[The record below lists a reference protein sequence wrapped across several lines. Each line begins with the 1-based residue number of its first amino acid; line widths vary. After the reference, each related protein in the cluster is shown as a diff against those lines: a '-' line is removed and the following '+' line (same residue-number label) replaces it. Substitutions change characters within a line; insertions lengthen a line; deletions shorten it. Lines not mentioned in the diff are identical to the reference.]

1 MGYRRAPRGA
11 AGEPPGRES
20 WPGWGGGR
28 RTRAAPARART
39 MGLVAPGG
47 SPARRSTRWNPRQ
60 KLTPPPPPRGSA
72 PSRPGRL
79 WTCHPS
85 RVQAGA
91 ALPSRVFSQSQEKR
105 PSSPRGPQGEREV
118 LLPTPPRPAVTR
130 PFTCDFSLLPGE
142 LGGVGRTE
150 TRRVFQS
157 PARKPQ
163 GNRGFP
169 PTHARNAAAG
179 TVRACVCVC
188 LCVRARGGRTTTRL
202 FRGSRARRPR
212 LKECGV
218 PHARELPGMRSSAPT
233 PAINFC
239 FDPLHINHNRK
250 ASPGP
255 PRNTR
260 GTSQAGTPK

>member
-1 MGYRRAPRGA
+1 MSRRGGGPHGSSPPVPLGPPSRGAGVGYRRAPRGA

-79 WTCHPS
+79 RTCHPS

-130 PFTCDFSLLPGE
+130 PFTCDFSVLPGE
-142 LGGVGRTE
+142 PGGWGDRDAPRVSKSRTE
-150 TRRVFQS
+150 TTGQQGIPPYTREKRSRRD
-157 PARKPQ
+157 
-163 GNRGFP
+163 G
-169 PTHARNAAAG
+169 
-179 TVRACVCVC
+179 ACVRVCVSVC
-188 LCVRARGGRTTTRL
+188 ARAGRPHHNSAVPWEPRSPSASERMWSPTRE
-202 FRGSRARRPR
+202 GAPGHAQQRP
-212 LKECGV
+212 
-218 PHARELPGMRSSAPT
+218 H
-233 PAINFC
+233 
-239 FDPLHINHNRK
+239 
-250 ASPGP
+250 
-255 PRNTR
+255 PRD
-260 GTSQAGTPK
+260 

>member
-79 WTCHPS
+79 RTCHPS

-142 LGGVGRTE
+142 LGGGGWGGQRRAACFKVPHGNHRATGDSPLHTRETQPPGRC
-150 TRRVFQS
+150 
-157 PARKPQ
+157 
-163 GNRGFP
+163 
-169 PTHARNAAAG
+169 
-179 TVRACVCVC
+179 VRACVCVC
-188 LCVRARGGRTTTRL
+188 VCARG
-202 FRGSRARRPR
+202 A
-212 LKECGV
+212 
-218 PHARELPGMRSSAPT
+218 AAPQLGCSVG
-233 PAINFC
+233 AA
-239 FDPLHINHNRK
+239 LAVRV
-250 ASPGP
+250 
-255 PRNTR
+255 
-260 GTSQAGTPK
+260 